1 MRARASVRERRSRPT
16 FLQLLEAGPHDVDVL
31 NAHELEADVGVVV
44 LVFVAFARRSVRQR
58 VQLHRDEG
66 GKKTRANFY

>member
-1 MRARASVRERRSRPT
+1 MRACQRARPTVSST

-31 NAHELEADVGVVV
+31 DAHELEADVGVVV

-58 VQLHRDEG
+58 VQLHREEEEG
-66 GKKTRANFY
+66 SGGVNKG

>member
-1 MRARASVRERRSRPT
+1 MRRVPACEGPTVSST
-16 FLQLLEAGPHDVDVL
+16 FLQLLEAGPHDVYVL
-31 NAHELEADVGVVV
+31 DAHELEADVGVVV

-66 GKKTRANFY
+66 GKKTRGNFY